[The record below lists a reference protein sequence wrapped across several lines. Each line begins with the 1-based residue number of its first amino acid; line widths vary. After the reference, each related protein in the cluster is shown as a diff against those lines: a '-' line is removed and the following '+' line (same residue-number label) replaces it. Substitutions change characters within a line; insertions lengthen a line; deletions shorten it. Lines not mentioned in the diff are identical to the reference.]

1 MKKPKHI
8 SDNIRK
14 SFRDF
19 FKNQN
24 HVEVP
29 SSSLIPRDDP
39 TLLFTNSGM
48 VQFKNFFTGQESP
61 ANKNIISIQKCLR
74 AGGKHNDLENVG
86 KTPRHHTFFEM
97 LGNFSFGEYFKN
109 EAIEMAWNFLTKELN
124 IDKKKLIITHHKEDI
139 DSQKI
144 WKKVSGFSNDKI
156 ISIESDDNFWSM
168 GDTGPCGP
176 CSEIFFDNGDKLTG
190 GLPGTKNQDGDRYVE
205 IWNLVFMEY
214 KKNKSGLERLH
225 KKCVDTGMGL
235 ERITAVLSDKYNNYE
250 TDLFNFVF
258 TDVEKIIGTKMT
270 KQNEIPFRVISDH
283 IKSICMLMCDG
294 IIPLNEGRG
303 YVLRRIIR
311 RAIVQSN
318 KIKKGEIYLHKL
330 VKGVIDKYSN
340 NYFELKKSQ
349 NFIEEN
355 LKNEEIKFFET
366 LQTGLS
372 ILNDEIKT
380 KKPKQLSAELAFK
393 LYDTYG
399 FPVDVTQNILI
410 EKNIKLDINEYLEIV
425 KKNKEK
431 QKNSWTGSG
440 EKSSNTFFLELK
452 NLVNETNFVGY
463 SQNETEAELE
473 CIIKDENFLDEILA
487 DNNNIFLVFN
497 KTPFYAE
504 SGGQIG
510 DSGKVTTKSGEFI
523 CNISDTKKVEGEI
536 YLHQIEKNEK
546 KKIIKGTKYVLSID
560 KERREKIRNNHSAT
574 HLLHQSLRNILGEH
588 VSQKGSLVSDQK
600 LRFDFTYNKLLTN
613 KQICEIETLVNKTIR
628 SNLIQT
634 EDLTSVRD
642 ALESGAIALFGEKYP
657 QKVRVITF
665 NSDDNNLLMSKEL
678 CGGTHV
684 NATGQ
689 IGAFKILSDSSVS
702 SGVRR
707 IEAITGEEV
716 EKHFNEKI
724 LLIEDIKVLLKASE
738 NNIKEKIKN
747 IQIDYN
753 KLKKGSANK
762 ITFLEK
768 QIIANDPQ
776 IYFDNTVN
784 EPGDLKN
791 FSDEIKK
798 SFSNG
803 IIILVS
809 KKNDKISLVVSITNS
824 FQEKYDAV
832 KLLKKIVEFLG
843 GKGGGGRSDLAQGGA
858 PFSKKFD
865 ELKNFVLTIV

>member
-1 MKKPKHI
+1 MKNQKYI
-8 SDNIRK
+8 SENIRK

-19 FKNQN
+19 FKNHN

-39 TLLFTNSGM
+39 SLLFTNSGM
-48 VQFKNFFTGQESP
+48 VQFKNYFTGQESP
-61 ANKNIISIQKCLR
+61 VNKNIISIQKCLR

-97 LGNFSFGEYFKN
+97 LGNFSFGEYFKK
-109 EAIEMAWNFLTKELN
+109 EAIEMAWNFLVKEMN

-156 ISIESDDNFWSM
+156 ISIDSDDNFWSM

-176 CSEIFFDNGDKLTG
+176 CSEIFFDNGDKLSG

-214 KKNKSGLERLH
+214 QKNKSGLKRLH

-235 ERITAVLSDKYNNYE
+235 ERITALLSKKSNNYE
-250 TDLFNFVF
+250 TDLFDFVF

-270 KQNEIPFRVISDH
+270 IQNVVPFRVISDH
-283 IKSICMLMCDG
+283 IKSICMLMSDG
-294 IIPLNEGRG
+294 IIPSNEGRG

-318 KIKKGEIYLHKL
+318 KIKKGEIFLNKL
-330 VKGVIDKYSN
+330 VNGVIEKYSR
-340 NYFELKKSQ
+340 NYFELKKTQ
-349 NFIEEN
+349 KFIEEN
-355 LKNEEIKFFET
+355 LKNEEIKFSET

-372 ILNDEIKT
+372 ILNDEINT
-380 KKPKQLSAELAFK
+380 KRPKQLSAELAFK

-399 FPVDVTQNILI
+399 FPVDVTQNILT
-410 EKNIKLDINEYLEIV
+410 EKNIKLDINQYLEIV

-440 EKSSNTFFLELK
+440 EKSSNKFYLELK
-452 NLVNETNFVGY
+452 NEVKKTNFVGY
-463 SQNETEAELE
+463 SQTETEAELT
-473 CIIKDENFLDEILA
+473 CIIREEKFLDETLV

-510 DSGKVTTKSGEFI
+510 DSGKIFSEDGEFI
-523 CNISDTKKVEGEI
+523 CNILDTKKVEGEI
-536 YLHQIEKNEK
+536 HLHQIQKNEQ
-546 KKIIKGTKYVLSID
+546 KKIIKGTKYILSID

-574 HLLHQSLRNILGEH
+574 HLLHQSLKNILGEH
-588 VSQKGSLVSDQK
+588 ISQKGSLVSDQK
-600 LRFDFTYNKLLTN
+600 LRFDFTYNKSLTN
-613 KQICEIETLVNKTIR
+613 KQIYEIEMLVNKTIR
-628 SNLIQT
+628 LNLIQT
-634 EDLTSVRD
+634 EELATTRE
-642 ALESGAIALFGEKYP
+642 AIENGAIALFGEKYP
-657 QKVRVITF
+657 EKVRVITF
-665 NSDDNNLLMSKEL
+665 NSNDNNLLVSKEL

-689 IGAFKILSDSSVS
+689 IGAFKILSVSSVS

-716 EKHFNEKI
+716 EKHLNEKI
-724 LLIEDIKVLLKASE
+724 LLIEDIKILLKASE
-738 NNIKEKIKN
+738 NKIKEKIQN

-753 KLKKGSANK
+753 KLKKGSAKK
-762 ITFLEK
+762 IIFSEK
-768 QIIANDPQ
+768 EIIDSDPQ
-776 IYFDNTVN
+776 IYFDNTIN
-784 EPGDLKN
+784 EPSDLKN

-798 SFSNG
+798 NFLNG

-809 KKNDKISLVVSITNS
+809 KKNEKISLVVSITNS
-824 FQEKYDAV
+824 FQKKYDAV
-832 KLLKKIVEFLG
+832 DLLKKIVEFLG

-865 ELKNFVLTIV
+865 ELKSFVSTIV

>member
-1 MKKPKHI
+1 MKKLKYI
-8 SDNIRK
+8 SENIRE
-14 SFRDF
+14 SFREF
-19 FKNQN
+19 FKKQN

-48 VQFKNFFTGQESP
+48 VQFKNYFTGQESP
-61 ANKNIISIQKCLR
+61 VNKNIISIQKCLR

-97 LGNFSFGEYFKN
+97 LGNFSFGEYFKT
-109 EAIEMAWNFLTKELN
+109 EAIEMAWNFLIKELN
-124 IDKKKLIITHHKEDI
+124 IDKKKLIITHHQEDI

-144 WKKVSGFSNDKI
+144 WKKISGFSNDKI

-214 KKNKSGLERLH
+214 HKNKSSLEKLN

-235 ERITAVLSDKYNNYE
+235 ERITALLSGKNNNYE
-250 TDLFNFVF
+250 TDLFDFVF

-270 KQNEIPFRVISDH
+270 KQNEVPFRVISDH

-294 IIPLNEGRG
+294 IIPSNEGRG

-318 KIKKGEIYLHKL
+318 RIKKGEIFLHKL
-330 VKGVIDKYSN
+330 VKGVIDKYSK

-349 NFIEEN
+349 KFIEEN
-355 LKNEEIKFFET
+355 LKNEEIKFSET

-372 ILNDEIKT
+372 ILNDEINA

-399 FPVDVTQNILI
+399 FPIDVTQNILT
-410 EKNIKLDINEYLEIV
+410 EKNIKLDINQYFEIV

-431 QKNSWTGSG
+431 QKNSWIGSG
-440 EKSSNTFFLELK
+440 EKPSNKFYLELK
-452 NLVNETNFVGY
+452 NEFKETHFVGY
-463 SQNETEAELE
+463 SQTETKAELK
-473 CIIKDENFLDEILA
+473 CIIKEEKFLDEILV

-504 SGGQIG
+504 SGGQVG
-510 DSGKVTTKSGEFI
+510 DSGKIFSENGEFI

-546 KKIIKGTKYVLSID
+546 KKIIKGTKYILSID

-600 LRFDFTYNKLLTN
+600 LRFDFTYNKSLTN
-613 KQICEIETLVNKTIR
+613 KQIYEIEMLVNKTIR
-628 SNLIQT
+628 LNLIQT
-634 EDLTSVRD
+634 EELATTRE
-642 ALESGAIALFGEKYP
+642 AIENGAIALFGEKYP
-657 QKVRVITF
+657 EKVRVITF
-665 NSDDNNLLMSKEL
+665 NSNDNNLLVSKEL

-689 IGAFKILSDSSVS
+689 IGAFKILSVSSVS

-716 EKHFNEKI
+716 EKHLNEKI
-724 LLIEDIKVLLKASE
+724 LLIEDIKILLKASE
-738 NNIKEKIKN
+738 NKIKEKIQN

-753 KLKKGSANK
+753 KLKKGSAKK
-762 ITFLEK
+762 IIFSEK
-768 QIIANDPQ
+768 EIIDSDPQ
-776 IYFDNTVN
+776 IYFDNTIN

-798 SFSNG
+798 YFLNG

-824 FQEKYDAV
+824 FQKKYDAV
-832 KLLKKIVEFLG
+832 ELLKKIVEFLG
-843 GKGGGGRSDLAQGGA
+843 GKGGGGRPDLAQGGA
-858 PFSKKFD
+858 PFSSKFD
-865 ELKNFVLTIV
+865 ELKSYVLTIV

>member
-1 MKKPKHI
+1 MIKPKYI
-8 SDNIRK
+8 SENIRE

-24 HVEVP
+24 HIEVP
-29 SSSLIPRDDP
+29 SSSLIPKDDP

-48 VQFKNFFTGQESP
+48 VQFKNYFTGQENP
-61 ANKNIISIQKCLR
+61 VDKNIISIQKCLR

-97 LGNFSFGEYFKN
+97 LGNFSFGKYFKK
-109 EAIEMAWNFLTKELN
+109 EAIEMAWNFLTKELS
-124 IDKKKLIITHHKEDI
+124 IDKKRLIITHHKEDT

-144 WKKVSGFSNDKI
+144 WEKVSGFSSDKI

-176 CSEIFFDNGDKLTG
+176 CSEIFFDNGDKLKG
-190 GLPGTKNQDGDRYVE
+190 GLPGTKYQDGNRYVE

-214 KKNKSGLERLH
+214 EKKKSGLEKLH

-235 ERITAVLSDKYNNYE
+235 ERITALVSKKNNNYE
-250 TDLFNFVF
+250 TDLFDFVF
-258 TDVEKIIGTKMT
+258 SDVEKIIGTKMT
-270 KQNEIPFRVISDH
+270 KQNEISFRVISDH
-283 IKSICMLMCDG
+283 IKSICMLMSDG
-294 IIPLNEGRG
+294 IIPSNEGRG

-318 KIKKGEIYLHKL
+318 KIKKEEIFLHKL
-330 VKGVIDKYSN
+330 VNGVVNKYSQ
-340 NYFELKKSQ
+340 NYFELKKSEK
-349 NFIEEN
+349 FIEEN
-355 LKNEEIKFFET
+355 LKNEEIKFSDT

-372 ILNDEIKT
+372 ILNDEINK

-399 FPVDVTQNILI
+399 FPIDVTQNILT
-410 EKNIKLDINEYLEIV
+410 EKNIKLDINQYFEIV

-440 EKSSNTFFLELK
+440 EKSSNKFFLELK
-452 NLVNETNFVGY
+452 NVVKQTKFVGY
-463 SQNETEAELE
+463 NQTEIEAELE
-473 CIIKDENFLDEILA
+473 CIIKDEKFTDEILA
-487 DNNNIFLVFN
+487 DKDNIFLVFN

-510 DSGKVTTKSGEFI
+510 DSGKIVDLNGEFI
-523 CNISDTKKVEGEI
+523 CNILDTKKVEGGI

-546 KKIIKGTKYVLSID
+546 TKIIKGKKYVLSINN
-560 KERREKIRNNHSAT
+560 KRRKKIRNNHSAT
-574 HLLHQSLRNILGEH
+574 HLLHEALRNILGEH
-588 VSQKGSLVSDQK
+588 VSQKGSLVNDQK
-600 LRFDFTYNKLLTN
+600 LRFDFTYNKSLTN
-613 KQICEIETLVNKTIR
+613 KQISEIEILVNKTIR
-628 SNLIQT
+628 SNLIRT
-634 EDLTSVRD
+634 EELVTVRE

-657 QKVRVITF
+657 EKVRVITF
-665 NSDDNNLLMSKEL
+665 NSDDDNSLVSKEL

-716 EKHFNEKI
+716 ENHLNVKI
-724 LLIEDIKVLLKASE
+724 LLIEDIKKLLKASD

-753 KLKKGSANK
+753 KLKKVSANK
-762 ITFLEK
+762 IIFSEK
-768 QIIANDPQ
+768 EIIGSNPQ

-791 FSDEIKK
+791 FSDQIKQN
-798 SFSNG
+798 FLNG

-809 KKNDKISLVVSITNS
+809 KKNNKISLVVSITNS
-824 FQEKYDAV
+824 LQEKYDAV
-832 KLLKKIVEFLG
+832 ELLKKLVEFLG

-865 ELKNFVLTIV
+865 ELKSFILSIF

>member
-1 MKKPKHI
+1 MKNQKNI
-8 SDNIRK
+8 SENIRK

-24 HVEVP
+24 HVEFP

-39 TLLFTNSGM
+39 SLLFTNSGM
-48 VQFKNFFTGQESP
+48 VQFKNYFTGQESP
-61 ANKNIISIQKCLR
+61 VNKNIISIQKCLR

-97 LGNFSFGEYFKN
+97 LGNFSFGEYFKK
-109 EAIEMAWNFLTKELN
+109 EAIEMAWNFLVKEMD

-156 ISIESDDNFWSM
+156 ISIDSDDNFWSM

-176 CSEIFFDNGDKLTG
+176 CSEIFFDNGDKFSG

-214 KKNKSGLERLH
+214 QKNKSDLKRLQ

-235 ERITAVLSDKYNNYE
+235 ERITALLAKKNNNYE
-250 TDLFNFVF
+250 TDLFDFVF

-283 IKSICMLMCDG
+283 IKSICMLMSDG
-294 IIPLNEGRG
+294 IIPSNEGRG

-318 KIKKGEIYLHKL
+318 KIKKGEIFLNKL
-330 VKGVIDKYSN
+330 VKGVIEKYSK

-349 NFIEEN
+349 KFIEEN
-355 LKNEEIKFFET
+355 LKNEEIKFSET

-372 ILNDEIKT
+372 ILNDEINT
-380 KKPKQLSAELAFK
+380 KKPKQFSAELAFK

-399 FPVDVTQNILI
+399 FPVDVTQNILT
-410 EKNIKLDINEYLEIV
+410 EKNIKLDINQYFEIV

-440 EKSSNTFFLELK
+440 EKSSNQFFLELK
-452 NLVNETNFVGY
+452 KVVKQTKFVGY
-463 SQNETEAELE
+463 NQTEVEAELE
-473 CIIKDENFLDEILA
+473 CIIKDEKFTDEVLA
-487 DNNNIFLVFN
+487 DKDNIFLVFN

-510 DSGKVTTKSGEFI
+510 DSGKITNEDGEFI
-523 CNISDTKKVEGEI
+523 CNILDTKKVEGEI
-536 YLHQIEKNEK
+536 YLHQIEKNES
-546 KKIIKGTKYVLSID
+546 KKINKGTKYILKID
-560 KERREKIRNNHSAT
+560 KSRREKIRNNHSAT
-574 HLLHQSLRNILGEH
+574 HILHQSLRNILGEH
-588 VSQKGSLVSDQK
+588 ISQKGSLVSDKK
-600 LRFDFTYNKLLTN
+600 LRFDFTYNKSLNN
-613 KQICEIETLVNKTIR
+613 KQISEIEMLVNKAIR
-628 SNLIQT
+628 SNLIRT
-634 EDLTSVRD
+634 EELAPVRE
-642 ALESGAIALFGEKYP
+642 AIESGAIALFGEKYP
-657 QKVRVITF
+657 EKVRVITF
-665 NSDDNNLLMSKEL
+665 NSEDNNSLVSKEL

-716 EKHFNEKI
+716 ERHFNEKI
-724 LLIEDIKVLLKASE
+724 LLIEDIKTLLKASE
-738 NNIKEKIKN
+738 NKIKEKIQN
-747 IQIDYN
+747 IQIEYN
-753 KLKKGSANK
+753 KLKKGSAKK
-762 ITFLEK
+762 IIFSEK
-768 QIIANDPQ
+768 EIIDSDPQ
-776 IYFDNTVN
+776 IYFDNTIN

-798 SFSNG
+798 YFLNG

-824 FQEKYDAV
+824 FQKKYDAV
-832 KLLKKIVEFLG
+832 ELLKKIVEFLG
-843 GKGGGGRSDLAQGGA
+843 GKGGGGRNDLAQGGA

-865 ELKNFVLTIV
+865 ELKSFILTIV

>member
-1 MKKPKHI
+1 MKDPKYI
-8 SDNIRK
+8 SENIRN

-19 FKNQN
+19 FKKQN

-39 TLLFTNSGM
+39 SLLFTNSGM
-48 VQFKNFFTGQESP
+48 VQFKNYFTGQESP
-61 ANKNIISIQKCLR
+61 VNKNIISIQKCLR

-97 LGNFSFGEYFKN
+97 LGNFSFGEYFKK
-109 EAIEMAWNFLTKELN
+109 EAIEMAWNFLVKEMS
-124 IDKKKLIITHHKEDI
+124 IDKKKLVITHHKEDI
-139 DSQKI
+139 DSHKI

-156 ISIESDDNFWSM
+156 ISIQSDDNFWSM

-214 KKNKSGLERLH
+214 QKNKSGLKRLQ

-235 ERITAVLSDKYNNYE
+235 ERITALLSKKNNNYE
-250 TDLFNFVF
+250 TDLFDFVF
-258 TDVEKIIGTKMT
+258 ADVERIIGTKMT

-283 IKSICMLMCDG
+283 IKSICMLMSDG
-294 IIPLNEGRG
+294 IIPSNEGRG

-311 RAIVQSN
+311 RAIVQGN
-318 KIKKGEIYLHKL
+318 KIKKGEIFLNKL
-330 VKGVIDKYSN
+330 VKGVIEKYSK

-349 NFIEEN
+349 KFIEEN
-355 LKNEEIKFFET
+355 LKNEEIKFSET
-366 LQTGLS
+366 LQNGLS
-372 ILNDEIKT
+372 ILNDEINI

-399 FPVDVTQNILI
+399 FPVDVTQNILT
-410 EKNIKLDINEYLEIV
+410 EKNIKLDINQYFEIV

-440 EKSSNTFFLELK
+440 EKSSNKFYLELK
-452 NLVNETNFVGY
+452 NVVKETNFVGY
-463 SQNETEAELE
+463 SQTETEAELK
-473 CIIKDENFLDEILA
+473 CIISEEKFSDEILV
-487 DNNNIFLVFN
+487 DNNNTFLVFD

-510 DSGKVTTKSGEFI
+510 DSGKIFSEDGQFV

-536 YLHQIEKNEK
+536 YLHQLEKNEQ
-546 KKIIKGTKYVLSID
+546 KKITKGTKYVLSID

-574 HLLHQSLRNILGEH
+574 HLLHQSLRKILGEH

-600 LRFDFTYNKLLTN
+600 LRFDFTYNKSLTN
-613 KQICEIETLVNKTIR
+613 KQIYEIEMLVNKTIR
-628 SNLIQT
+628 LNLIQT
-634 EDLTSVRD
+634 EELATVRE
-642 ALESGAIALFGEKYP
+642 AIENGAIALFGEKYP
-657 QKVRVITF
+657 EKVRVITF
-665 NSDDNNLLMSKEL
+665 NSDDNNLLVSKEL

-716 EKHFNEKI
+716 EKHINQKI
-724 LLIEDIKVLLKASE
+724 LLIEDIKILLKASE
-738 NNIKEKIKN
+738 NKIKEKIQN

-753 KLKKGSANK
+753 KLKKGSAKK
-762 ITFLEK
+762 IIFSENE
-768 QIIANDPQ
+768 IINNDPQ
-776 IYFDNTVN
+776 IYFDNTIN
-784 EPGDLKN
+784 EPSDLKN

-798 SFSNG
+798 NFLDG

-824 FQEKYDAV
+824 FQKKYDAV
-832 KLLKKIVEFLG
+832 ELLKKIVEFLG

-865 ELKNFVLTIV
+865 ELKSFVLTIV